1 MLPQFGQIQYLLFNV
16 AIILT
21 DTYWSN
27 GVTIWTV
34 TFWSTLLQL
43 PSGQCCHNFDRCLLA
58 NVVTFWTVTFWPM
71 LPQYGHIPSG
81 QYRHNLD
88 RYLLVNVPQF
98 GQIPSGQCCHISDRY
113 LPSDQFCHNFVRYH
127 LVNVVTIWTATFWSM
142 LPLLFLSKS
151 AKASLASWTRPSSMA
166 PLLCPPSSIFSQG
179 ILKSLTSPIQ
189 TKKNTRK
196 NLLLTSF
203 YCTMYTV
210 HYNTFFLI

>member
-1 MLPQFGQIQYLLFNV
+1 MPQFEEIPSGQFSYSYLLVNV
-16 AIILT
+16 ATILT
-21 DTYWSN
+21 D
-27 GVTIWTV
+27 
-34 TFWSTLLQL
+34 
-43 PSGQCCHNFDRCLLA
+43 
-58 NVVTFWTVTFWPM
+58 TFWPM
-71 LPQYGHIPSG
+71 LSQFG
-81 QYRHNLD
+81 QSPAGQLCY

-189 TKKNTRK
+189 TIKTLVKTFY
-196 NLLLTSF
+196 LLLF
-203 YCTMYTV
+203 IVQCTQYIT
-210 HYNTFFLI
+210 TLSS